1 VGRRTAATV
10 RGGVGRDLALITL
23 AGLVLRL
30 LFVANPGHIVDLN
43 TFGQWAL
50 EAADNPLDRAYE
62 ATNANYPPGAILVF
76 ELIGRTYRALG
87 LSDPVSLRIAVKAP
101 SIVFDCLGGGV
112 LFALAAR
119 FVGPRR
125 ALVAAALFDLNPAI
139 IYDSSLWGQNDS
151 ITTVSA
157 LTAVWCLLAG
167 RPVSAWIILAFAIL
181 NKPPVIVLV
190 PLFWIHAFAGMGGPR
205 RRHAFIQTAIGTVAA
220 LVFGYLIALPL
231 YADRS
236 IVGVY
241 SRLIAWYGIG
251 SSLYPYTS
259 ANAFNVYALFGS
271 FFAPDDVRVLFVPI
285 KYWADAAFGA
295 IAAVLYW
302 RYGRM
307 RDDHTFLEAGF
318 LVLLAFFL
326 VLTEMHERYLI
337 YALTFAP
344 ALAPLDRRYLWAT
357 LVLTLTQWL
366 NLEYSLTYMWVES
379 DKPAGIDPHEFA
391 PVLVHLCA
399 LANIAIFGLGVR
411 IFFEPRATLR
421 RAKGTVAG
429 KL

>member
-231 YADRS
+231 YA
-236 IVGVY
+236 V
-241 SRLIAWYGIG
+241 
-251 SSLYPYTS
+251 
-259 ANAFNVYALFGS
+259 NVYALFGS